1 MARSARAP
9 MNRTLLS
16 RRERVASD
24 ANERRSTTMK
34 FHIDDIGTAI
44 LGVVLA
50 AANFSFLVMLLS

>member
-1 MARSARAP
+1 
-9 MNRTLLS
+9 
-16 RRERVASD
+16 
-24 ANERRSTTMK
+24 MK